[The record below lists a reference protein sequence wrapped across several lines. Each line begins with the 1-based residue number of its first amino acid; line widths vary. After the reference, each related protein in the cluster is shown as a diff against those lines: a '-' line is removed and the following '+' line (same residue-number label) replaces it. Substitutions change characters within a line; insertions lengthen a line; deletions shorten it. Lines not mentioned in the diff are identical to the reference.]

1 MELSLIIQ
9 REYFERVRRKS
20 FIITTILMP
29 VIMIAMMAF
38 PAVISIL
45 SGPEKKTIAVVD
57 PSGIVG
63 NALPAHGELSFAPV
77 EMSVEEAKSDNN
89 YDGVLVIGENLVSDD
104 TDVSLYTR
112 EAVSLATEESIS
124 SELSRIVEQKRLQ
137 RYDIENLDQIIAAVQ
152 SHVRMQTFTLGDD
165 GEKETS
171 SAISYM
177 IGIVMMMILYMFIL
191 MYGQMV
197 MTSIIEEKANRVL
210 EVVVSSVKPY
220 TLLMGKLLG
229 IGCVALTQILIWA
242 FIILAFTMWGLPAI
256 LSSASDMD
264 SATLSLVLGI
274 GNPAYIMKLFGCM
287 TLFLVG
293 GYLFYSSIYAAIG
306 SSVDNIQDASQLT
319 SFATMPIIIGLLL
332 AFTIVNDPTSQLAFW
347 TSMIPFTSP
356 MVMMSRMPFGVAG
369 WEIALSA
376 VLLFVSVLFM
386 IWLSAKIYRI
396 GIFMYGKK
404 PNIKDLVRWAKY
416 K

>member
-1 MELSLIIQ
+1 
-9 REYFERVRRKS
+9 
-20 FIITTILMP
+20 
-29 VIMIAMMAF
+29 
-38 PAVISIL
+38 
-45 SGPEKKTIAVVD
+45 
-57 PSGIVG
+57 
-63 NALPAHGELSFAPV
+63 
-77 EMSVEEAKSDNN
+77 
-89 YDGVLVIGENLVSDD
+89 
-104 TDVSLYTR
+104 
-112 EAVSLATEESIS
+112 
-124 SELSRIVEQKRLQ
+124 
-137 RYDIENLDQIIAAVQ
+137 
-152 SHVRMQTFTLGDD
+152 
-165 GEKETS
+165 
-171 SAISYM
+171 
-177 IGIVMMMILYMFIL
+177 MMMILYMFIL

-256 LSSASDMD
+256 LSSATDMD

-332 AFTIVNDPTSQLAFW
+332 AFTVVNDPTSQLAFW

>member
-1 MELSLIIQ
+1 
-9 REYFERVRRKS
+9 
-20 FIITTILMP
+20 
-29 VIMIAMMAF
+29 
-38 PAVISIL
+38 
-45 SGPEKKTIAVVD
+45 
-57 PSGIVG
+57 
-63 NALPAHGELSFAPV
+63 
-77 EMSVEEAKSDNN
+77 
-89 YDGVLVIGENLVSDD
+89 
-104 TDVSLYTR
+104 
-112 EAVSLATEESIS
+112 
-124 SELSRIVEQKRLQ
+124 
-137 RYDIENLDQIIAAVQ
+137 
-152 SHVRMQTFTLGDD
+152 MQTFTLGDD

-332 AFTIVNDPTSQLAFW
+332 AFTVVNDPTSQLAFW
-347 TSMIPFTSP
+347 TSVIPFTSP

>member
-1 MELSLIIQ
+1 M
-9 REYFERVRRKS
+9 
-20 FIITTILMP
+20 T
-29 VIMIAMMAF
+29 
-38 PAVISIL
+38 
-45 SGPEKKTIAVVD
+45 
-57 PSGIVG
+57 
-63 NALPAHGELSFAPV
+63 
-77 EMSVEEAKSDNN
+77 
-89 YDGVLVIGENLVSDD
+89 GVLVIGENLVSDD

-124 SELSRIVEQKRLQ
+124 GELSRIVEQKRLQ

-332 AFTIVNDPTSQLAFW
+332 AFTVVNDPTSQLAFW
-347 TSMIPFTSP
+347 TSVIPFTSP

>member
-1 MELSLIIQ
+1 
-9 REYFERVRRKS
+9 
-20 FIITTILMP
+20 
-29 VIMIAMMAF
+29 
-38 PAVISIL
+38 
-45 SGPEKKTIAVVD
+45 
-57 PSGIVG
+57 
-63 NALPAHGELSFAPV
+63 
-77 EMSVEEAKSDNN
+77 
-89 YDGVLVIGENLVSDD
+89 
-104 TDVSLYTR
+104 
-112 EAVSLATEESIS
+112 
-124 SELSRIVEQKRLQ
+124 
-137 RYDIENLDQIIAAVQ
+137 
-152 SHVRMQTFTLGDD
+152 
-165 GEKETS
+165 
-171 SAISYM
+171 M

-332 AFTIVNDPTSQLAFW
+332 AFTVVNDPTSQLAFW
-347 TSMIPFTSP
+347 TSVIPFTSP